1 MHTILRRRLRDAAV
15 GAVLVVMTTGS
26 IAGASAPPPPDDGAR
41 PFAEVQAAPFAFEGD
56 PTDPERGIFRV
67 TTSEPMICAIVWGP
81 TEALGHFNNS
91 LSMNGTGIVDHD
103 VVLPGIEQGREYFY
117 IVQGTTADGTW
128 YRSELGTFTIDGP
141 DGVTSASVPATGD
154 NLAESGTVTAVS
166 SEFSPDWAAT
176 NAIDGSSLTEWSTAG
191 DGDDAFITI
200 DLGAVQPI
208 ASVEFITR
216 SMLDGTAITETY
228 TVTIDDRP
236 FGPFPAGTPVDPM
249 PSTVATEGRVVRFDV
264 ETSTGGNVG
273 AVEVRILAPTAQEAD
288 D

>member
-1 MHTILRRRLRDAAV
+1 MHTILRRRRRGAAV
-15 GAVLVVMTTGS
+15 GAVLVVMATGS
-26 IAGASAPPPPDDGAR
+26 IAGASTPPPPLADVAR
-41 PFAEVQAAPFAFEGD
+41 PFSEVQAAPLAFEAD
-56 PTDPERGIFRV
+56 PTDPARGIFRV

-103 VVLPGIEQGREYFY
+103 VVLPGIEHGREYFY

-128 YRSELGTFTIDGP
+128 YRSELGTFTIDSP
-141 DGVTSASVPATGD
+141 DAVTSASVPATGD
-154 NLAESGTVTAVS
+154 NLAESGTVVDVS

-176 NAIDGSSLTEWSTAG
+176 NAIDGSGLTEWSTAN

-200 DLGAVQPI
+200 DLGAEQPI
-208 ASVEFITR
+208 DSVEFITR

-228 TVTIDDRP
+228 TVTIDDQP
-236 FGPFPAGTPVDPM
+236 FGPFPAGTPAEPM
-249 PSTVATEGRVVRFDV
+249 PSDVATEGRVVRFDV

-273 AVEVRILAPTAQEAD
+273 AVEVRIRAPAEG
-288 D
+288 